1 MRAKTKIILSL
12 AVLREISN
20 KIKYYELVIENNIK
34 RLNVVAN
41 AGILKDKTEVNKEL
55 KNLIEM
61 KKKVELID
69 IFVEYMIT
77 RLETIIA
84 VENLTLATSIIK
96 ELAKE
101 LKRSIGGVL
110 PALDIY
116 IDELNRLSNDTVRT
130 LSLELNNISINNTN
144 VREEARK
151 IIDEAKA
158 VIKAKNI

>member
-12 AVLREISN
+12 AILREISN
-20 KIKYYELVIENNIK
+20 KIKYYKLVIENNIK
-34 RLNVVAN
+34 RLNAAAN
-41 AGILKDKTEVNKEL
+41 AGVLKDKVDVNKEL
-55 KNLIEM
+55 KNLIEL
-61 KKKVELID
+61 KKKVELTEV
-69 IFVEYMIT
+69 FVEYIIT
-77 RLETIIA
+77 KLETIIA
-84 VENLTLATSIIK
+84 VENLTLATSLIK
-96 ELAKE
+96 EFAKE

-110 PALDIY
+110 PVLDIY

-130 LSLELNNISINNTN
+130 LSLELNTSVNNIN

>member
-41 AGILKDKTEVNKEL
+41 AGILKDKAEVDKEL
-55 KNLIEM
+55 KNLIEL

-69 IFVEYMIT
+69 VFVEYVIT

-130 LSLELNNISINNTN
+130 LSLELNISENNIN

>member
-41 AGILKDKTEVNKEL
+41 AGILKDKAEVDKEL
-55 KNLIEM
+55 KNLIEL

-69 IFVEYMIT
+69 VFVEYMIT

-130 LSLELNNISINNTN
+130 LSLELNISENNIN

>member
-41 AGILKDKTEVNKEL
+41 AGILKDKAEVDKEL
-55 KNLIEM
+55 KNLIEL

-130 LSLELNNISINNTN
+130 LSLELNISENNIN